1 MTPETEQARAW
12 RRAMGLTMD
21 QLSEFTGY
29 SREAIFLFE
38 RGQNSQGKPHAPY
51 AWRRYKLACLAVMF
65 LRHYKIPDINSWQ
78 WSAK

>member
-1 MTPETEQARAW
+1 MTPEVEQARAW

-21 QLSEFTGY
+21 QLSELTGY
-29 SREAIFLFE
+29 SREAVFLFE
-38 RGQNSQGKPHAPY
+38 RGQNSLGKPHAPY

-65 LRHYKIPDINSWQ
+65 LKHYRIPDINSWQ